1 MPNKGHS
8 MSKSIRAV
16 QTPCGRHLGERGKAN
31 SRVFGGGVHHLL
43 ASMFGERLK
52 ASSPSQPD
60 SVVDDCAGHL
70 ASYRVLAGLPL
81 YSSYVI
87 RWNSLSETSQLKGD
101 DSQ

>member
-1 MPNKGHS
+1 MPSPSWQSRLHADGIWGKG
-8 MSKSIRAV
+8 
-16 QTPCGRHLGERGKAN
+16 EKAN
-31 SRVFGGGVHHLL
+31 SRVSGGGVHHLL
-43 ASMFGERLK
+43 ASMLGERLK

>member
-1 MPNKGHS
+1 M
-8 MSKSIRAV
+8 
-16 QTPCGRHLGERGKAN
+16 
-31 SRVFGGGVHHLL
+31 L

-60 SVVDDCAGHL
+60 GVVDDCAGHL